1 MPQQFLYDTLLT
13 EFGKRTILETE
24 IPDCISK
31 NLKHAMRPYQREVF
45 QRFITFYNN
54 EFDGKQPRPYH
65 LLFNM
70 ATGSGKTLIMAGAML
85 YLYEQ
90 GYRNFLFF
98 VNSNNIIQKTK
109 DNFLNANTSKYLF
122 ADKII
127 IDGNEIAVHEVENFD
142 ESDDKNINI
151 KFTTIQQLHIDLNST
166 KENALT
172 YEDFESKKIVL
183 IADEAHHLN
192 AGTRQGELY
201 GTFEDTVQKIHEQN
215 YDNILL
221 EFTATADY
229 EDPNIK
235 TKYLNK
241 VLFRYDLAEFR
252 KDGYSKEINLLRSQF
267 DEKHRI
273 IQALILNLYRQE
285 LATSHNI
292 NLKPV
297 ILFKAKKTIIE
308 NNSNKENFHNLIENL
323 TVTEIDEV
331 RNNQQIKI
339 LQKAFAFFDAKGV
352 NSNEIV
358 KRLQSNFKP
367 ENCLSANDNELEKNQ
382 ILLNTLEDE
391 NNPIRAIFAVQKLNE
406 GWDVLNLF
414 DIVRMY
420 EKRNEEKNGK
430 IGKTTIAEAQLIGRG
445 ARYYPFALE
454 KGQNKFTRKYDNDI
468 DNDLKVLEELYYH
481 TKEDS
486 HYISELKKA
495 LVATGIYEDE
505 DDFVEKELKLKD
517 SFKKTKFYKNAKV
530 FYNLKIEKSHDK
542 VKSLED
548 LNVRKTN
555 ISFTLSSGKGTV
567 TNAWEEGT
575 TTTETALNKR
585 KEVKI
590 SEVPSHVVRY
600 ALTTNPFY
608 YFNNLQKYCPD
619 IKSSDE
625 FISKEEYLG
634 GFRITFIGDKQHIG
648 NITNADYLQATI
660 ALLKSIENEIK
671 QNDTEY
677 EGSKF
682 IYGNLQ
688 EKFTDK
694 KLHINKK
701 VNEERTK
708 GQEDFLADKDWY
720 AYNANYGTSEE
731 KKFVEM
737 FAARFANLRNK
748 LDDIYLIRN
757 EQVLKIYDEI
767 GRAFEP
773 DFVLFCKRKTGEE
786 EVLQVFIE
794 PKGRHL
800 ESKDKWKEEFLK
812 KIRDDKMTIE
822 IGTDHFLITGVPFY
836 NYNNENVFGNELESV
851 LDNTSSDNTESTSL
865 AAELEAEYKA

>member
-1 MPQQFLYDTLLT
+1 MPQQFLYDTILT
-13 EFGKRTILETE
+13 EFGKRTISETD

-31 NLKHAMRPYQREVF
+31 NLKHKMRPYQREAF
-45 QRFITFYNN
+45 QRFITFCEND
-54 EFDGKQPRPYH
+54 FDGKQNRPYH

-70 ATGSGKTLIMAGAML
+70 ATGSGKTMIMAGAML

-109 DNFLNANTSKYLF
+109 DNFLNANTGKYLF
-122 ADKII
+122 AEKII
-127 IDGNEIAVHEVENFD
+127 FEGNEIAVHEVETFD
-142 ESDDKNINI
+142 ESNDKNINI

-172 YEDFESKKIVL
+172 YEDFQNKKIVL

-192 AGTRQGELY
+192 AGTRQGDLF

-229 EDPNIK
+229 EDSNIK

-273 IQALILNLYRQE
+273 IQALILNLYRQD

-297 ILFKAKKTIIE
+297 ILFKAKKTIAE
-308 NNSNKENFHNLIENL
+308 NNRNKENFHKLIEDI
-323 TVTEIDEV
+323 TAKEIEDV
-331 RNNQQIKI
+331 RANQQIKI
-339 LQKAFAFFDAKGV
+339 LSKAFAFFDAKGV
-352 NSNEIV
+352 DSNEIV

-391 NNPIRAIFAVQKLNE
+391 NNPIRAVFAVQKLNE

-420 EKRNEEKNGK
+420 EERNEEKNGK
-430 IGKTTIAEAQLIGRG
+430 VGKTTIAEAQLIGRG
-445 ARYYPFALE
+445 ARYYPFTLE
-454 KGQNKFTRKYDNDI
+454 KGQNKFTRKFDSDI

-486 HYISELKKA
+486 RYISELKKA
-495 LVATGIYEDE
+495 LVETGIYEDE
-505 DDFVEKELKLKD
+505 DDFVEKELKLKE
-517 SFKKTKFYKNAKV
+517 SFKQTDFYKNAKV

-542 VKSLED
+542 VKSLKD

-555 ISFTLSSGKGTV
+555 IEFTLSSGKGTV
-567 TNAWEEGT
+567 TNVMEETVSTAET
-575 TTTETALNKR
+575 TLTER
-585 KEVKI
+585 KSVSI
-590 SEVPSHVVRY
+590 SDMPKHVVRF
-600 ALTTNPFY
+600 ALTTNPFF
-608 YFNNLQKYCPD
+608 YFNNLQKYCPK

-625 FISKEEYLG
+625 FISESDYLE
-634 GFRITFIGDKQHIG
+634 GFGVTFIGDKQHIEK
-648 NITNADYLQATI
+648 ITNADYLQALKI
-660 ALLKSIENEIK
+660 LLKSIESEIK
-671 QNDTEY
+671 QNDAEY
-677 EGSKF
+677 EGSEF
-682 IYGNLQ
+682 TYGKLY

-701 VNEERTK
+701 KNEERTK

-720 AYNANYGTSEE
+720 AYNANYGTTEE

-737 FAARFANLRNK
+737 FAGRFDNLKDNFS
-748 LDDIYLIRN
+748 DIYLIRN

-773 DFVLFCKRKTGEE
+773 DFVLFCKRNTGEE
-786 EVLQVFIE
+786 QVLQVFIE
-794 PKGRHL
+794 PKGGHL

-812 KIRDDKMTIE
+812 KMRDDKMTIE
-822 IGTDHFLITGVPFY
+822 IGSDHFLITGVPFY
-836 NYNNENVFGNELESV
+836 NYKDENEFAQELEHTLMRRNFGMEKSFV
-851 LDNTSSDNTESTSL
+851 RNAVET
-865 AAELEAEYKA
+865 

>member
-1 MPQQFLYDTLLT
+1 MPQQFLYEQFNVLSQ
-13 EFGKRTILETE
+13 FGAISHEL
-24 IPDCISK
+24 PNCIK
-31 NLKHAMRPYQREVF
+31 NNLKPLFELRPYQTEAFCRMIYF
-45 QRFITFYNN
+45 LKND
-54 EFDGKQPRPYH
+54 FDGKQPRPYH

-70 ATGSGKTLIMAGAML
+70 ATGSGKTMIMAGAML

-109 DNFLNANTSKYLF
+109 DNFLNANTGKYLF
-122 ADKII
+122 AEKNIFE
-127 IDGNEIAVHEVENFD
+127 GNEIAVHEVETFD
-142 ESDDKNINI
+142 ESNDKNINI

-172 YEDFESKKIVL
+172 YEDFQNKKIVL

-192 AGTRQGELY
+192 AGTRQGDLF

-229 EDPNIK
+229 EDSNIK

-273 IQALILNLYRQE
+273 IQALILNLYRQD

-297 ILFKAKKTIIE
+297 ILFKAKKTIAE
-308 NNSNKENFHNLIENL
+308 NNRNKENFHKLIEDI
-323 TVTEIDEV
+323 TAKEIEDV
-331 RNNQQIKI
+331 RANQQIKI
-339 LQKAFAFFDAKGV
+339 LSKAFAFFDAKGV
-352 NSNEIV
+352 DSNEIV

-420 EKRNEEKNGK
+420 EERNEEKNGK
-430 IGKTTIAEAQLIGRG
+430 VGKTTIAEAQLIGRG

-454 KGQNKFTRKYDNDI
+454 KGQNKFTRKFDSDI

-486 HYISELKKA
+486 RYISELKKA
-495 LVATGIYEDE
+495 LVETGIYEDE
-505 DDFVEKELKLKD
+505 DDFVEKELKLKE
-517 SFKKTKFYKNAKV
+517 SFKQTDFYKNAKV

-542 VKSLED
+542 VKSLKD

-555 ISFTLSSGKGTV
+555 IEFTLSSGKGTV
-567 TNAWEEGT
+567 TNVMEETVSTAET
-575 TTTETALNKR
+575 TLTER
-585 KEVKI
+585 KSIGI
-590 SEVPSHVVRY
+590 SDMPKHVVRF
-600 ALTTNPFY
+600 ALTTNPFF
-608 YFNNLQKYCPD
+608 YFNNLQKYCPK

-625 FISKEEYLG
+625 FISESDYLG
-634 GFRITFIGDKQHIG
+634 GFGVTFIGDKQHIEK
-648 NITNADYLQATI
+648 ITNTDYLQALKV
-660 ALLKSIENEIK
+660 LLKSIETEIK
-671 QNDTEY
+671 QNDAEY
-677 EGSKF
+677 EGSEF
-682 IYGNLQ
+682 TYGKLY

-701 VNEERTK
+701 KNEERTK

-720 AYNANYGTSEE
+720 AYNANYGTTEE

-737 FAARFANLRNK
+737 FAGRFENLKDNFS
-748 LDDIYLIRN
+748 DIYLIRN

-786 EVLQVFIE
+786 QVLQVFIE
-794 PKGRHL
+794 PKGGHL
-800 ESKDKWKEEFLK
+800 ESKDKWKEDFLK
-812 KIRDDKMTIE
+812 KMRVDKMTIE
-822 IGTDHFLITGVPFY
+822 IGSDHFLITGVPFY
-836 NYNNENVFGNELESV
+836 NYKDENEFAQELEHTLMRRNFGMEKSFV
-851 LDNTSSDNTESTSL
+851 RNAVET
-865 AAELEAEYKA
+865 

>member
-1 MPQQFLYDTLLT
+1 MPQQFLYEQFNVLSQ
-13 EFGKRTILETE
+13 FGAISHEL
-24 IPDCISK
+24 PNCIKS
-31 NLKHAMRPYQREVF
+31 NLKPQFELRPYQTEAFCRMIYF
-45 QRFITFYNN
+45 LKND
-54 EFDGKQPRPYH
+54 FDGKQNRPYH

-70 ATGSGKTLIMAGAML
+70 ATGSGKTMIMAGAML

-109 DNFLNANTSKYLF
+109 DNFLNENTGKYLF
-122 ADKII
+122 AEKII
-127 IDGNEIAVHEVENFD
+127 FEGNEIAVHEVETFD

-172 YEDFESKKIVL
+172 YEDFQNKKIVL

-192 AGTRQGELY
+192 AGTRQGDLF

-229 EDPNIK
+229 EDSNIK

-297 ILFKAKKTIIE
+297 ILFKAKKTIAE
-308 NNSNKENFHNLIENL
+308 NNRNKENFHKLIENL
-323 TVTEIDEV
+323 TATEIDEV
-331 RNNQQIKI
+331 RDNQQIKI
-339 LQKAFAFFDAKGV
+339 LNRAFAFFDAKGID
-352 NSNEIV
+352 SNEIV

-420 EKRNEEKNGK
+420 EGQNTGGSNNGSV
-430 IGKTTIAEAQLIGRG
+430 GKTTIAEAQLIGRG
-445 ARYYPFALE
+445 ARYYPFTLE
-454 KGQNKFTRKYDNDI
+454 KGQNKFTRKFDADI

-486 HYISELKKA
+486 RYISELKKA
-495 LVATGIYEDE
+495 LVETGIYEDE
-505 DDFVEKELKLKD
+505 DDFVEKELKLKE
-517 SFKKTKFYKNAKV
+517 SFKQTDFYKNAKV

-542 VKSLED
+542 VKSLKD

-555 ISFTLSSGKGTV
+555 IEFTLSSGKGTV
-567 TNAWEEGT
+567 TNVWEETVSTVET
-575 TTTETALNKR
+575 TLTER
-585 KEVKI
+585 KSVSI
-590 SEVPSHVVRY
+590 SDMPKHVVRF
-600 ALTTNPFY
+600 ALTTNPFF
-608 YFNNLQKYCPD
+608 YFNNLQRYCPK
-619 IKSSDE
+619 IKSFDE
-625 FISKEEYLG
+625 FISESDYLG
-634 GFRITFIGDKQHIG
+634 GFGVTFIGDKQHIEK
-648 NITNADYLQATI
+648 ITNADYLQALKV
-660 ALLKSIENEIK
+660 LLKSIETEIK
-671 QNDTEY
+671 QNDAEY
-677 EGSKF
+677 EGSSF
-682 IYGNLQ
+682 IYGQLY

-708 GQEDFLADKDWY
+708 GQEDFLANKDWY
-720 AYNANYGTSEE
+720 AYNANYGTTEE

-737 FAARFANLRNK
+737 FAGRFDNLK
-748 LDDIYLIRN
+748 EKFSDIYLIRN

-773 DFVLFCKRKTGEE
+773 DFVLFCKRNTGEE
-786 EVLQVFIE
+786 QVLQVFIE
-794 PKGRHL
+794 PKGGHL

-812 KIRDDKMTIE
+812 KMRDDKMTIE
-822 IGTDHFLITGVPFY
+822 IGSDHFLITGVPFY
-836 NYNNENVFGNELESV
+836 NYKDENEFAQELIGILV
-851 LDNTSSDNTESTSL
+851 
-865 AAELEAEYKA
+865 

>member
-1 MPQQFLYDTLLT
+1 MPQQFLYDQFNVLSQ
-13 EFGKRTILETE
+13 FGAISHEL
-24 IPDCISK
+24 PNCIKS
-31 NLKHAMRPYQREVF
+31 NLKPQFELRPYQTEAFCRMIYF
-45 QRFITFYNN
+45 LKND
-54 EFDGKQPRPYH
+54 FDGKQNRPYH

-70 ATGSGKTLIMAGAML
+70 ATGSGKTMIMAGAML

-109 DNFLNANTSKYLF
+109 DNFLNANTGKYLF
-122 ADKII
+122 AEKII
-127 IDGNEIAVHEVENFD
+127 FGGNEIAVHEVETFD
-142 ESDDKNINI
+142 ESDNKSINI

-172 YEDFESKKIVL
+172 YEDFQNKKIVL

-192 AGTRQGELY
+192 AGTKQGELY

-229 EDPNIK
+229 EDANIK
-235 TKYLNK
+235 TKYLDK

-297 ILFKAKKTIIE
+297 ILFKAKKTIAE
-308 NNSNKENFHNLIENL
+308 NNRNKENFHKLIEKL
-323 TVTEIDEV
+323 TATEIDEV

-339 LQKAFAFFDAKGV
+339 LNKAFSFFDAKGV
-352 NSNEIV
+352 DSNEIV

-420 EKRNEEKNGK
+420 EGQNTGGSNKGK
-430 IGKTTIAEAQLIGRG
+430 IGTTTISEAQLIGRG

-454 KGQNKFTRKYDNDI
+454 KGQNKFTRKFDSDI
-468 DNDLKVLEELYYH
+468 DNDMKVLEELYYH

-486 HYISELKKA
+486 RYISELKKA
-495 LVATGIYEDE
+495 LVETGIYEDE
-505 DDFVEKELKLKD
+505 DDFVEKELKLKE
-517 SFKKTKFYKNAKV
+517 SFKQTDFYKNAKV

-542 VKSLED
+542 VKSLKD

-555 ISFTLSSGKGTV
+555 IEFTLSSGKGAV
-567 TNAWEEGT
+567 TNVWDD
-575 TTTETALNKR
+575 TETTSSETSLNER
-585 KEVKI
+585 KSITI
-590 SEVPSHVVRY
+590 SQMPYHVVRY
-600 ALTTNPFY
+600 ALTTSPFF
-608 YFNNLQKYCPD
+608 YFNNLQKYCPK
-619 IKSSDE
+619 IKSSDD
-625 FISKEEYLG
+625 FISEEDYLG
-634 GFRITFIGDKQHIG
+634 GFGITFIGDKQHIEK
-648 NITNADYLQATI
+648 ITNADYLQALKI
-660 ALLKSIENEIK
+660 LLKSIETEIK
-671 QNDTEY
+671 QNDAEY
-677 EGSKF
+677 EGSDF
-682 IYGNLQ
+682 TYGKLY

-737 FAARFANLRNK
+737 FAGRFSNLQENFS
-748 LDDIYLIRN
+748 DIYLIRN

-786 EVLQVFIE
+786 QVLQVFIE
-794 PKGRHL
+794 PKGGHL
-800 ESKDKWKEEFLK
+800 ESKDKWKEDFLK
-812 KIRDDKMTIE
+812 KIREKKLTFE
-822 IGTDHFLITGVPFY
+822 SDHYRITGVPFY
-836 NYNNENVFGNELESV
+836 NYANENEFVQELDGV
-851 LDNTSSDNTESTSL
+851 LEGKDSR
-865 AAELEAEYKA
+865 

>member
-1 MPQQFLYDTLLT
+1 MPQQFLYEQFNVLSQ
-13 EFGKRTILETE
+13 FGAISHEL
-24 IPDCISK
+24 PNCIKSNIK
-31 NLKHAMRPYQREVF
+31 PQFELRPYQTEAFCRMIYF
-45 QRFITFYNN
+45 LKND
-54 EFDGKQPRPYH
+54 FDGKQNRPYH

-70 ATGSGKTLIMAGAML
+70 ATGSGKTMIMAGAML

-109 DNFLNANTSKYLF
+109 DNFLNANTGKYLF
-122 ADKII
+122 AEKII
-127 IDGNEIAVHEVENFD
+127 FGGNEIAVHEVETFD

-172 YEDFESKKIVL
+172 YEDFQNKKIVL

-192 AGTRQGELY
+192 AGTRQGEMF

-229 EDPNIK
+229 EDSNIK

-267 DEKHRI
+267 DEKNRI

-297 ILFKAKKTIIE
+297 ILFKAKKTIAE
-308 NNSNKENFHNLIENL
+308 NNRNKENFHELIEGL
-323 TVTEIDEV
+323 TATEIDEV

-339 LQKAFAFFDAKGV
+339 LNKAFSFFDAKGV
-352 NSNEIV
+352 DSNEIV

-420 EKRNEEKNGK
+420 EGQNTGGSNKGK
-430 IGKTTIAEAQLIGRG
+430 IGTTTISEAQLIGRG

-454 KGQNKFTRKYDNDI
+454 KGQNKFTRKFDSDI
-468 DNDLKVLEELYYH
+468 DNDMKVLEELYYH

-486 HYISELKKA
+486 RYISELKKA
-495 LVATGIYEDE
+495 LVETGIYEDE
-505 DDFVEKELKLKD
+505 DDFVEKELKLKE
-517 SFKKTKFYKNAKV
+517 SFKQTDFYKNAKV

-542 VKSLED
+542 VKSLKD

-555 ISFTLSSGKGTV
+555 IEFTLSSGKGAV
-567 TNAWEEGT
+567 TNVWDD
-575 TTTETALNKR
+575 TETTSSETSLNER
-585 KEVKI
+585 KSITI
-590 SEVPSHVVRY
+590 SQMPYHVVRY
-600 ALTTNPFY
+600 ALTTNPFF
-608 YFNNLQKYCPD
+608 YFNNLQKYCPK
-619 IKSSDE
+619 IKSSDD
-625 FISKEEYLG
+625 FISEEDYLG
-634 GFRITFIGDKQHIG
+634 GFGVTFIGDKQHIEK
-648 NITNADYLQATI
+648 ITNADYLQALKI
-660 ALLKSIENEIK
+660 LLKSIETEIK
-671 QNDTEY
+671 QNDAEY
-677 EGSKF
+677 EGSDF
-682 IYGNLQ
+682 TYGKLY

-737 FAARFANLRNK
+737 FAGRFSNLQENFS
-748 LDDIYLIRN
+748 DIYLIRN

-786 EVLQVFIE
+786 QVLQVFIE
-794 PKGRHL
+794 PKGGHL
-800 ESKDKWKEEFLK
+800 ESKDKWKEEFLN
-812 KIRDDKMTIE
+812 KIREKKLTFE
-822 IGTDHFLITGVPFY
+822 SNHYRITGVPFY
-836 NYNNENVFGNELESV
+836 NYANENNFVNELNSV
-851 LDNTSSDNTESTSL
+851 LDVCN
-865 AAELEAEYKA
+865 

>member
-1 MPQQFLYDTLLT
+1 MPQQFLYDTILT
-13 EFGKRTILETE
+13 EFGKRTISETE

-31 NLKHAMRPYQREVF
+31 NLKDKMRPYQREAF
-45 QRFITFYNN
+45 QRFITFCENDFN
-54 EFDGKQPRPYH
+54 GKQNRPYH

-70 ATGSGKTLIMAGAML
+70 ATGSGKTMIMAGAML

-109 DNFLNANTSKYLF
+109 DNFLNANTGKYLF
-122 ADKII
+122 AEKII
-127 IDGNEIAVHEVENFD
+127 FGGNEIAVHEVETFD

-172 YEDFESKKIVL
+172 YEDFQNKKIVL

-192 AGTRQGELY
+192 AGTRQGEMF

-229 EDPNIK
+229 EDTNIK

-297 ILFKAKKTIIE
+297 ILFKAKKTIAE
-308 NNSNKENFHNLIENL
+308 NNRSKENFYKLIEDL
-323 TVTEIDEV
+323 TATEIDEV

-339 LQKAFAFFDAKGV
+339 LNKAFSFFDAKGV
-352 NSNEIV
+352 DSNEIV

-391 NNPIRAIFAVQKLNE
+391 NNPIRAVFAVQKLNE

-420 EKRNEEKNGK
+420 EERNEEKNGK

-454 KGQNKFTRKYDNDI
+454 KGQNKFTRKFDSDI

-486 HYISELKKA
+486 RYISELKKA
-495 LVATGIYEDE
+495 LVETGIYEDE

-517 SFKKTKFYKNAKV
+517 SFKKTDFYKNAKV

-542 VKSLED
+542 VKSLKD

-555 ISFTLSSGKGTV
+555 IEFTLSSGKGAV
-567 TNAWEEGT
+567 TNVWDD
-575 TTTETALNKR
+575 TETTSSETSLNER
-585 KEVKI
+585 KSITI
-590 SEVPSHVVRY
+590 SQMPYHVVRY
-600 ALTTNPFY
+600 ALTTSPFF
-608 YFNNLQKYCPD
+608 YFNNLQKYCPK
-619 IKSSDE
+619 IKSSDD
-625 FISKEEYLG
+625 FISEEDYLG
-634 GFRITFIGDKQHIG
+634 GFGVTFIGDKQHIEK
-648 NITNADYLQATI
+648 ITNADYLQALKI
-660 ALLKSIENEIK
+660 LLKSIETEIM
-671 QNDTEY
+671 QNDAEY
-677 EGSKF
+677 EGSDF
-682 IYGNLQ
+682 TYGKLY

-737 FAARFANLRNK
+737 FAGRFSNLQENFS
-748 LDDIYLIRN
+748 DIYLIRN

-767 GRAFEP
+767 GRPFEP
-773 DFVLFCKRKTGEE
+773 DFVLFCKRKTGVEQ
-786 EVLQVFIE
+786 VLQVFIE
-794 PKGRHL
+794 PKGGHL
-800 ESKDKWKEEFLK
+800 ESKDKWKEDFLK
-812 KIRDDKMTIE
+812 KMRDDKMTIE
-822 IGTDHFLITGVPFY
+822 IGSDHFLITGVPFY
-836 NYNNENVFGNELESV
+836 NYANENYFGEELENA
-851 LDNTSSDNTESTSL
+851 LRE
-865 AAELEAEYKA
+865 

>member
-1 MPQQFLYDTLLT
+1 MPQQFLYEQFNVLSQ
-13 EFGKRTILETE
+13 FGAISHEL
-24 IPDCISK
+24 PNCIKSNIK
-31 NLKHAMRPYQREVF
+31 PQFELRPYQTEAFCRMIYF
-45 QRFITFYNN
+45 LKND
-54 EFDGKQPRPYH
+54 FDGKQNRPYH

-70 ATGSGKTLIMAGAML
+70 ATGSGKTMIMAGAML

-109 DNFLNANTSKYLF
+109 DNFLNANTGKYLF
-122 ADKII
+122 AEKII
-127 IDGNEIAVHEVENFD
+127 FGGNEIAVHEVETFD

-172 YEDFESKKIVL
+172 YEDFQNKKIVL

-192 AGTRQGELY
+192 AGTRQGEMF

-229 EDPNIK
+229 EDSNIK

-267 DEKHRI
+267 DEKNRI

-297 ILFKAKKTIIE
+297 ILFKAKKTIAE
-308 NNSNKENFHNLIENL
+308 NNRNKENFHELIEGL
-323 TVTEIDEV
+323 TATEIDEV

-339 LQKAFAFFDAKGV
+339 LNKAFSFFDAKGV
-352 NSNEIV
+352 DSNEIV

-420 EKRNEEKNGK
+420 EGQNTGGSNKGK
-430 IGKTTIAEAQLIGRG
+430 IGTTTISEAQLIGRG

-454 KGQNKFTRKYDNDI
+454 KGQNKFTRKFDSDI
-468 DNDLKVLEELYYH
+468 DNDMKVLEELYYH

-486 HYISELKKA
+486 RYISELKKA
-495 LVATGIYEDE
+495 LVETGIYEDE
-505 DDFVEKELKLKD
+505 DDFVEKELKLKE
-517 SFKKTKFYKNAKV
+517 SFKQTDFYKNAKV

-542 VKSLED
+542 VKSLKD

-555 ISFTLSSGKGTV
+555 IEFTLSSGKGAV
-567 TNAWEEGT
+567 TNVWDD
-575 TTTETALNKR
+575 TETTSSETSLNER
-585 KEVKI
+585 KSITI
-590 SEVPSHVVRY
+590 SQMPYHVVRY
-600 ALTTNPFY
+600 ALTTNPFF
-608 YFNNLQKYCPD
+608 YFNNLQKYCPK
-619 IKSSDE
+619 IKSSDD
-625 FISKEEYLG
+625 FISEEDYLG
-634 GFRITFIGDKQHIG
+634 GFGVSFIGDKQHIEK
-648 NITNADYLQATI
+648 ITNADYLQALKI
-660 ALLKSIENEIK
+660 LLKSIETEIK
-671 QNDTEY
+671 QNDAEY
-677 EGSKF
+677 EGSDF
-682 IYGNLQ
+682 TYGKLY

-737 FAARFANLRNK
+737 FAGRFSNLQENFS
-748 LDDIYLIRN
+748 DIYLIRN

-786 EVLQVFIE
+786 QVLQVFIE
-794 PKGRHL
+794 PKGGHL
-800 ESKDKWKEEFLK
+800 ESKDKWKEEFLN
-812 KIRDDKMTIE
+812 KIREKKLTFE
-822 IGTDHFLITGVPFY
+822 SNHYRITGVPFY
-836 NYNNENVFGNELESV
+836 NYANENNFVNELNSV
-851 LDNTSSDNTESTSL
+851 LDVCN
-865 AAELEAEYKA
+865 

>member
-1 MPQQFLYDTLLT
+1 MSQQFLYEQFNVLSQ
-13 EFGKRTILETE
+13 FGAISHEL
-24 IPDCISK
+24 PNCIK
-31 NLKHAMRPYQREVF
+31 NNLKPQHELRPYQTEAFCRMIYF
-45 QRFITFYNN
+45 LKND
-54 EFDGKQPRPYH
+54 FDGKQPRPYH

-70 ATGSGKTLIMAGAML
+70 ATGSGKTMIMAGAIL

-109 DNFLNANTSKYLF
+109 DNFLNANTGKYLF
-122 ADKII
+122 AEKII
-127 IDGNEIAVHEVENFD
+127 FEGNEIAVHEVETFD

-172 YEDFESKKIVL
+172 YEDFQNKKIVL

-192 AGTRQGELY
+192 AGTRQGDLF

-215 YDNILL
+215 YDNVLL

-229 EDPNIK
+229 EDSNIK

-273 IQALILNLYRQE
+273 IQALVLNLYRQE

-297 ILFKAKKTIIE
+297 ILFKAKKTIAE
-308 NNSNKENFHNLIENL
+308 NDRNKENFHKLIENL
-323 TVTEIDEV
+323 TATGIDEV
-331 RNNQQIKI
+331 RDNQQIKI
-339 LQKAFAFFDAKGV
+339 LNKAFAFFDAKGI

-420 EKRNEEKNGK
+420 EGQNTGGSNNGSV
-430 IGKTTIAEAQLIGRG
+430 GKTTIAEAQLIGRG
-445 ARYYPFALE
+445 ARYYPFTLE
-454 KGQNKFTRKYDNDI
+454 KGQNKFTRKFDSDI

-481 TKEDS
+481 TKEDNR
-486 HYISELKKA
+486 YISELKKA
-495 LVATGIYEDE
+495 LVETGIYEDE
-505 DDFVEKELKLKD
+505 DDFVEKELKLKE
-517 SFKKTKFYKNAKV
+517 SFKQTDFYKNAKV

-542 VKSLED
+542 VKSLKD

-555 ISFTLSSGKGTV
+555 IEFTLSSGKGTV
-567 TNAWEEGT
+567 TNLMEETVSTAET
-575 TTTETALNKR
+575 TLTER
-585 KEVKI
+585 KSVSI
-590 SEVPSHVVRY
+590 SDMPKHVVRF
-600 ALTTNPFY
+600 ALTTNPFF
-608 YFNNLQKYCPD
+608 YFNNLQKYCPK

-625 FISKEEYLG
+625 FISESDYLG
-634 GFRITFIGDKQHIG
+634 GFGITFIGDKQHIG
-648 NITNADYLQATI
+648 KITNADYLQALKI
-660 ALLKSIENEIK
+660 LLKSIETEIK
-671 QNDTEY
+671 QNDAEY
-677 EGSKF
+677 EGSSF
-682 IYGNLQ
+682 TYGKLY

-708 GQEDFLADKDWY
+708 GQEDFLTDKDWY

-731 KKFVEM
+731 KRFVEM
-737 FAARFANLRNK
+737 FAGRFDNLKDNFS
-748 LDDIYLIRN
+748 DIYLIRN

-786 EVLQVFIE
+786 QVLQVFIE
-794 PKGRHL
+794 PKGGHL
-800 ESKDKWKEEFLK
+800 DSKDKWKEDFLK
-812 KIRDDKMTIE
+812 KMRDDKMTIE
-822 IGTDHFLITGVPFY
+822 IGSDHFLITGVPFY
-836 NYNNENVFGNELESV
+836 NYNNENEFGRELDGV
-851 LDNTSSDNTESTSL
+851 LSGSN
-865 AAELEAEYKA
+865 

>member
-1 MPQQFLYDTLLT
+1 MSQQFLYEQFNVLSQ
-13 EFGKRTILETE
+13 FGAISHEL
-24 IPDCISK
+24 PNCIK
-31 NLKHAMRPYQREVF
+31 NNLKPQYELRPYQTEAFCRMIYF
-45 QRFITFYNN
+45 LKND
-54 EFDGKQPRPYH
+54 FDGKQPCPYH

-70 ATGSGKTLIMAGAML
+70 ATGSGKTMIMAGAIL

-109 DNFLNANTSKYLF
+109 DNFLNANTGKYLF
-122 ADKII
+122 AEKII
-127 IDGNEIAVHEVENFD
+127 FEGNEIAVHEVETFD

-172 YEDFESKKIVL
+172 YEDFQNKKIVL

-192 AGTRQGELY
+192 AGTRQGDLF

-229 EDPNIK
+229 EDSNIK

-241 VLFRYDLAEFR
+241 VLFRYDLSEFR

-267 DEKHRI
+267 DEKHRV
-273 IQALILNLYRQE
+273 IQALVLNLYRQE

-297 ILFKAKKTIIE
+297 ILFKAKKTIAE
-308 NNSNKENFHNLIENL
+308 NNRNKENFHKLIENL
-323 TVTEIDEV
+323 TATEIDEV

-339 LQKAFAFFDAKGV
+339 LNKAFSFFDAKGV
-352 NSNEIV
+352 DSNEIV

-420 EKRNEEKNGK
+420 EGQNTGGSNNGSV
-430 IGKTTIAEAQLIGRG
+430 GKTTIAEAQLIGRG
-445 ARYYPFALE
+445 ARYCPFTLE
-454 KGQNKFTRKYDNDI
+454 KGQNKFTRKFDADI

-486 HYISELKKA
+486 RYISELKKA
-495 LVATGIYEDE
+495 LVETGIYEDE

-517 SFKKTKFYKNAKV
+517 SFKKTDFYKYAKV

-542 VKSLED
+542 VKSLKD

-555 ISFTLSSGKGTV
+555 IEFTLSSGKGTV
-567 TNAWEEGT
+567 TNVMEETVSTAET
-575 TTTETALNKR
+575 TLTER
-585 KEVKI
+585 KNIDI
-590 SEVPSHVVRY
+590 SDMPKHVVRF
-600 ALTTNPFY
+600 ALTTNPFF
-608 YFNNLQKYCPD
+608 YFNNLQRYCPK
-619 IKSSDE
+619 IKSFDE
-625 FISKEEYLG
+625 FISESDYLG
-634 GFRITFIGDKQHIG
+634 GFGVTFIGDKQHIEK
-648 NITNADYLQATI
+648 ITNADYLQALKV
-660 ALLKSIENEIK
+660 LLKSIETEIK
-671 QNDTEY
+671 QNDAEY
-677 EGSKF
+677 EGSSF
-682 IYGNLQ
+682 IYGQLY

-708 GQEDFLADKDWY
+708 GQEDFLANKDWY
-720 AYNANYGTSEE
+720 AYNANYGTTEE

-737 FAARFANLRNK
+737 FAGRFDNLKDNFS
-748 LDDIYLIRN
+748 DIYLIRN

-786 EVLQVFIE
+786 QVMQVFIE
-794 PKGRHL
+794 PKGGHL

-812 KIRDDKMTIE
+812 QLRNGRKTIE
-822 IGTDHFLITGVPFY
+822 IGTDNYVVTGVPFY
-836 NYNNENVFGNELESV
+836 NYSNENDFKKELEHT
-851 LDNTSSDNTESTSL
+851 LITEMRNNG
-865 AAELEAEYKA
+865 AIDKY